1 LKLIDTLIDNHQI
14 KDILTKELEPLEN
27 KATATQEIKQQ
38 QHPDMSKRHY

>member
-1 LKLIDTLIDNHQI
+1 LIDNHKI

-27 KATATQEIKQQ
+27 KTTATQEIKQQ